1 MFGQLVLSS
10 IPIRDVVPSASRNF
24 ARSSWI
30 APSMDARDMGDD
42 DVMLM
47 INGLTDCSGAQDRI
61 AST

>member
-10 IPIRDVVPSASRNF
+10 IPMRDVVPSASWNL

-30 APSMDARDMGDD
+30 ASSIDARDMGDD

-47 INGLTDCSGAQDRI
+47 MKGLTDCSGARDRI
-61 AST
+61 VST